1 MASPAET
8 EIRLLFSALEAGND
22 PAAQERLTEVLSQPG
37 RRDQVLAE
45 LSEVIE
51 RLPERAKGWRAVA
64 GVLKAIADP
73 EVQAMV
79 WRRALALWASLSEG
93 EPAAAFGADLA
104 TRLFRYL
111 GETVRRIDVADPA
124 SIDAAW
130 RLARNLYSDPAFG
143 ELGATHPEP
152 FADFVRRSGQDP
164 YLKSAVPHGADLS
177 PCVVDA
183 IARFGVEPRRG
194 ELRSR
199 CRAQMAAAHGG
210 LEEMSAMAQRLLA
223 DAEFQRPLVICGF
236 HHSGTRLLA
245 RQLAA
250 LGVRQRINLYQY
262 EWTYVVQLNSILEP
276 GCMDPARLGEG
287 GEAPDLLAPR
297 RLAFRMALEGLR
309 PGQTWGFK
317 DPRNGLTAG
326 AWLRAFPGARI
337 VHLLRDPVATI
348 GTLPALYDR
357 FVRLDEERPTR
368 TRFWIDLWQAY
379 VEGARRAMA
388 DASAGIE
395 IRFEDL
401 CADPLGVLGQVNAAL
416 DLRADVA
423 PAVLA
428 DAPIEAGKTD
438 MRARVQEGLEAGD
451 FEALEAL
458 AGRYGY

>member
-1 MASPAET
+1 M
-8 EIRLLFSALEAGND
+8 
-22 PAAQERLTEVLSQPG
+22 
-37 RRDQVLAE
+37 RRGGFQIGVLAE
-45 LSEVIE
+45 LEGVIA
-51 RLPERAKGWRAVA
+51 RLPDRAKGWRAVT
-64 GVLKAIADP
+64 GVLNAIPDP
-73 EVQAMV
+73 EVRATI
-79 WRRALALWASLSEG
+79 WRRALALWTSLG
-93 EPAAAFGADLA
+93 QGDAAAAFGRDLA
-104 TRLFRYL
+104 ARLFRYL
-111 GETVRRIDVADPA
+111 GERVQRIEVADPA
-124 SIDAAW
+124 DIDAAW
-130 RLARNLYSDPAFG
+130 RLAREIYSDPAFG
-143 ELGATHPEP
+143 ELGALHPEP

-164 YLKSAVPHGADLS
+164 YLKSATPHGADLS

-183 IARFGVEPRRG
+183 IARFGVEPRRS
-194 ELRSR
+194 ELRTR

-210 LEEMSAMAQRLLA
+210 LEAVSGLAQRLLA
-223 DAEFQRPLVICGF
+223 DAEFQRPVVICGF

-276 GCMDPARLGEG
+276 GCMDPGRVGSG
-287 GEAPDLLAPR
+287 GEAADLIAPR

-309 PGQTWGFK
+309 PGHAWGFK

-348 GTLPALYDR
+348 GTLPELYDR
-357 FVRLDEERPTR
+357 FLRLDDRRPTR

-379 VEGARRAMA
+379 VEGARRAMEA
-388 DASAGIE
+388 ASAGIE

-416 DLRADVA
+416 DLGAEIG

-428 DAPIEAGKTD
+428 EAPIEAGKTD
-438 MRARVQEGLEAGD
+438 LRPRVREALDAVD
-451 FEALEAL
+451 FETLKAL